1 MGLVP
6 DLQPWLRGT
15 GAPLHVADFVPD
27 PPPRRPWAETFPW
40 AARVAASERSFA
52 HRCPPRSP
60 RGRRPVPI
68 RVLLAL
74 EVLKHDLGGAD
85 EDLGPRLRTDFAV
98 MSAWGLRAYPAP
110 RSPVHCVLPEPLCEL
125 RGRIDEALMEE
136 RIAIQA
142 AAAREEGLVSPAP
155 LGIATFP
162 GEQGRPRVTEAT
174 TR

>member
-27 PPPRRPWAETFPW
+27 PPPLRPWAETFPW

-74 EVLKHDLGGAD
+74 EVLKHDLGG
-85 EDLGPRLRTDFAV
+85 GMRT
-98 MSAWGLRAYPAP
+98 SAPGCART
-110 RSPVHCVLPEPLCEL
+110 LP
-125 RGRIDEALMEE
+125 
-136 RIAIQA
+136 
-142 AAAREEGLVSPAP
+142 
-155 LGIATFP
+155 
-162 GEQGRPRVTEAT
+162 
-174 TR
+174 